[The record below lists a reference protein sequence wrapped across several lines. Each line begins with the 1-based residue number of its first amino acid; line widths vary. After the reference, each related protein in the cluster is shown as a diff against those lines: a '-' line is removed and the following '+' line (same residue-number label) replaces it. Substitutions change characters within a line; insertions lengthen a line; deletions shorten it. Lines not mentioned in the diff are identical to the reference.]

1 MPNNLQTQWWRA
13 ARSGWGRAQGRPRRQ
28 DAPVNVANLWRL
40 DVITPLLAEL
50 GLRRIA
56 ARMVRRRPPSWG
68 KVVMGSLLLLLGT
81 GLSLSILAASTI
93 PATAETIR
101 VGVTP
106 GPHAEIAEAL
116 VPVARA
122 KGLEVKVVEFSD
134 GTMINPATDDGEL
147 EANAF
152 QHTPYLDQQNA
163 DRHLDIVPVAR
174 TVLLPIAGYSRR
186 YRALAELPKGA
197 QIAIPNDPSNTGR
210 SLKLLEANG
219 LIALKPGL
227 TFNATEHDITDNPRH
242 FRFVQL
248 EQAQIPRSL
257 EDVDLAVINTN
268 YAIETGLNPIKDSL
282 LREGD
287 LSEYFCL
294 IGVARKNA
302 DQSWVKT
309 LVEAYRSPEVKA
321 FVAQK
326 YQGNILA
333 GW

>member
-1 MPNNLQTQWWRA
+1 
-13 ARSGWGRAQGRPRRQ
+13 
-28 DAPVNVANLWRL
+28 
-40 DVITPLLAEL
+40 
-50 GLRRIA
+50 
-56 ARMVRRRPPSWG
+56 
-68 KVVMGSLLLLLGT
+68 
-81 GLSLSILAASTI
+81 
-93 PATAETIR
+93 
-101 VGVTP
+101 
-106 GPHAEIAEAL
+106 
-116 VPVARA
+116 
-122 KGLEVKVVEFSD
+122 VKVVEFSD